1 MKHKFPIRVYYE
13 DTDAG
18 GIVYHSNFLNF
29 CERAR
34 CEMLRDLGYQVT
46 KIAKD
51 FGLMFVIKHADV
63 EYISPGRLDDSL
75 EVVTSIADIKNTSF
89 KMTQIVEKSG
99 QILCKILITVVCVD
113 IQSVKPVRL
122 PDELR
127 TAFDPYLERM
137 T

>member
-1 MKHKFPIRVYYE
+1 MKHKIDIRVYYE

-34 CEMLRDLGYQVT
+34 CELLRDMGHQVT
-46 KIAKD
+46 DVEKD

-63 EYISPGRLDDSL
+63 EYILPGKLDDAL
-75 EVVTSIADIKNTSF
+75 QVVTSVAEMKNTSF
-89 KMTQIVEKSG
+89 KMNHVIEKAG
-99 QILCKILITVVCVD
+99 KALCKILITVVCVD
-113 IQSVKPVRL
+113 TKTIKPVRL
-122 PDELR
+122 PDILR
-127 TAFDPYLERM
+127 TKFEPYLERK

>member
-1 MKHKFPIRVYYE
+1 MDHKTPIRVYYE

-34 CEMLRDLGYQVT
+34 CEMLRDLNYEVT
-46 KIAKD
+46 KIEKD
-51 FGLMFVIKHADV
+51 FGLMFVIKHADI
-63 EYISPGRLDDSL
+63 EYISPARLDDAL
-75 EVVTSIADIKNTSF
+75 EVVTTIAEMKNSSF
-89 KMTQIVEKSG
+89 KMNQIIQKSG
-99 QILCKILITVVCVD
+99 EALCKILITVVCVD
-113 IQSVKPVRL
+113 IKAIKPVRL

-127 TAFDPYLERM
+127 HAFDPYIEQ